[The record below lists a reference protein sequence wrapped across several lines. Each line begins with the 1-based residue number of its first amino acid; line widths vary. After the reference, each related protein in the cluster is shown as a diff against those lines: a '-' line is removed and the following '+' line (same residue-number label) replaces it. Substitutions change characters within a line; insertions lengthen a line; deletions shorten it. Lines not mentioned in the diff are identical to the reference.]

1 MTGTD
6 CPHGHG
12 PLPLMF
18 DVTVFYLVFWPFTR
32 PVRSG
37 ILILSCTL
45 IGLPGRLAVCPFRT
59 TKVSR
64 RTQTRP
70 FINIIFQQA
79 NLRALRCGI
88 QCMQPA
94 LFVALD
100 VFWIPRRSAELK
112 VAVKAMTV
120 TENLAYR
127 WLHIVAIFTYHTPEL
142 RMNPFRRVKDG
153 LWTCERPSFR
163 SQKTAFCEALR
174 NMLISNRLQARSER
188 AVNKRREGR
197 QQEA

>member
-1 MTGTD
+1 
-6 CPHGHG
+6 
-12 PLPLMF
+12 
-18 DVTVFYLVFWPFTR
+18 
-32 PVRSG
+32 
-37 ILILSCTL
+37 
-45 IGLPGRLAVCPFRT
+45 
-59 TKVSR
+59 
-64 RTQTRP
+64 
-70 FINIIFQQA
+70 
-79 NLRALRCGI
+79 
-88 QCMQPA
+88 MQPA

-197 QQEA
+197 QQEARRPPTRGKKTADKGRGDRLERVRSIVFALFGLYSRLFKRFLVSLQLILNMFKTKRHDNARDKAKPHSKAAAKGA

>member
-1 MTGTD
+1 
-6 CPHGHG
+6 
-12 PLPLMF
+12 
-18 DVTVFYLVFWPFTR
+18 
-32 PVRSG
+32 
-37 ILILSCTL
+37 
-45 IGLPGRLAVCPFRT
+45 
-59 TKVSR
+59 
-64 RTQTRP
+64 
-70 FINIIFQQA
+70 
-79 NLRALRCGI
+79 
-88 QCMQPA
+88 MQPA

-153 LWTCERPSFR
+153 LWTCERPPLGVRKAVFQKPKDGLLRGITQHADFQPMTSTFR
-163 SQKTAFCEALR
+163 KS
-174 NMLISNRLQARSER
+174 
-188 AVNKRREGR
+188 R